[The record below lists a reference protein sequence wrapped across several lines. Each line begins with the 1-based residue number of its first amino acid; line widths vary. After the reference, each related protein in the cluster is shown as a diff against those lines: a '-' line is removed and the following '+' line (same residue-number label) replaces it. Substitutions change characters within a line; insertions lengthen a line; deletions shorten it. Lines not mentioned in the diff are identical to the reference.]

1 MIRATL
7 VSLAF
12 AMAGAAGPCT
22 ANDTSAGLDAGGLV
36 FLKSEVI
43 QIESEV
49 LTISPEI
56 VEIDYVFANP
66 SAVDVTT
73 IVAFPLPDLNLADM
87 AHSPSS
93 IPFRGRQNFVGFR
106 TWVDGKEIKLNSE
119 VHAILDDGRDI
130 AKDLQSLGVNIF
142 TEQDA
147 IKPETRSQLLKLG
160 ALVDGGYDDIFPVW
174 TAKTSYYWTQ
184 TFPAGKDLHIHHRY
198 SAGAL
203 ERLTRDREEEWCT
216 DDAYKAAFAKLPQEE
231 TGYVRGKAVR
241 YVLKTGA
248 NWAGPIGDFTLKL
261 DKAAAALVSTC
272 PIPGLTLTRQGN
284 AFVAH
289 AEKFT
294 PKGDLD
300 VLFAF
305 AHR

>member
-87 AHSPSS
+87 WHSPSS

-198 SAGAL
+198 SAALLNASHATAKRSGAPMTPTR
-203 ERLTRDREEEWCT
+203 RLSQNCRKRKR
-216 DDAYKAAFAKLPQEE
+216 AMFAVK
-231 TGYVRGKAVR
+231 RSAM
-241 YVLKTGA
+241 
-248 NWAGPIGDFTLKL
+248 
-261 DKAAAALVSTC
+261 C
-272 PIPGLTLTRQGN
+272 
-284 AFVAH
+284 
-289 AEKFT
+289 
-294 PKGDLD
+294 
-300 VLFAF
+300 
-305 AHR
+305 